1 MNPSTNTNIHSPL
14 KPDRW
19 RTNQPRLSIIDFLRE
34 SNPASDK
41 LPKHLGEFSF
51 EASVRTS
58 YMGVIM
64 RRAMWIGWSVIGIL
78 GLSLGSWAVADEA
91 AKPAPPKV
99 TAKLVHPWTKV
110 QGLTPEQKDQILDI
124 RRDIRTQI
132 IMLEMQEKERCLAV
146 LSDEQRLQLEKT
158 LAEEEAARKAK
169 DAVKKAERD
178 TEKAKADA
186 DKSQADADKP
196 EAPKAE

>member
-1 MNPSTNTNIHSPL
+1 
-14 KPDRW
+14 
-19 RTNQPRLSIIDFLRE
+19 
-34 SNPASDK
+34 
-41 LPKHLGEFSF
+41 
-51 EASVRTS
+51 
-58 YMGVIM
+58 M
-64 RRAMWIGWSVIGIL
+64 RRAMWIGWGVVGIL
-78 GLSLGSWAVADEA
+78 GLSIGSWAVADEA
-91 AKPAPPKV
+91 AKPAAPKV

-132 IMLEMQEKERCLAV
+132 VMLEMQEKERCLAV

-169 DAVKKAERD
+169 DAAKKAERD
-178 TEKAKADA
+178 AEKAAKEAEKAKADA
-186 DKSQADADKP
+186 DKPKADADKPKPDADKP